1 MESIINIEDRLR
13 VIKAIFE
20 ISIDAKVFPD
30 DIYVYTINQK
40 WDTTSNFRS
49 ESLSLSLNDP
59 RHKKTIDIIYGLSC
73 EIIALFDLL
82 KMFIGELDA
91 EYKYKID
98 CKPRGGGLDQLYLV
112 RWRWE
117 SESQDKVQFIDG
129 DWWPY
134 KGIINEENSKF
145 IFTSPLFIM
154 FFVLQINQ
162 FLRDRIIDNPKLSL
176 SSANSDYTVKSII
189 MAYCYMHKRNI
200 CPIPELA
207 RNPTNISLVHRRLSD
222 IYGNAYDSFRNDWKL
237 FKYKE
242 LRTTKF
248 MCENIKGAI
257 KLMQTIDHPNI
268 KDAIDLAKQ
277 ELKEA
282 ELNK

>member
-1 MESIINIEDRLR
+1 
-13 VIKAIFE
+13 
-20 ISIDAKVFPD
+20 
-30 DIYVYTINQK
+30 
-40 WDTTSNFRS
+40 
-49 ESLSLSLNDP
+49 
-59 RHKKTIDIIYGLSC
+59 
-73 EIIALFDLL
+73 
-82 KMFIGELDA
+82 
-91 EYKYKID
+91 
-98 CKPRGGGLDQLYLV
+98 
-112 RWRWE
+112 
-117 SESQDKVQFIDG
+117 
-129 DWWPY
+129 
-134 KGIINEENSKF
+134 
-145 IFTSPLFIM
+145 
-154 FFVLQINQ
+154 
-162 FLRDRIIDNPKLSL
+162 
-176 SSANSDYTVKSII
+176 
-189 MAYCYMHKRNI
+189 MHKRNI